1 MKISGKKM
9 GNIKALK
16 ESLKKGGS
24 SIGSFIKNVPA
35 EGITVRF
42 LTEPEEWFGFYEYW
56 NDENRNFVPMAQ
68 GEVLP
73 DGAKPSFRYLTQ
85 ALDIANDRVIP
96 LKIAKTAANSLIL
109 KYDKF
114 GTMLDRNY
122 ELQKHGE
129 GLDTTYDVTP
139 DAPSKLNLAKY
150 ELIDLEKILVSS
162 RASALGETDT
172 QVSAPSVDDDEL
184 DDDDVSPPAV
194 EAKRKLKEFVPT
206 LVEDDD
212 DEEEV
217 VVVKKKKVVTAGR
230 STTTLLA
237 YSEIFPKDADGDE
250 TVRSDYSEA
259 ELKQVSEQ
267 NPEWLVEIADALGF
281 DAEDV
286 DAMEII
292 SAILDEQKDSDSEVP
307 EVQKA
312 TEEGGE
318 EKYDHATLTA
328 MKLRDLKL
336 MAEDME
342 IYEAEMSKEEIVQAI
357 IEAVEE

>member
-24 SIGSFIKNVPA
+24 SLGSFIKNVPA

-68 GEVLP
+68 GEILP

-85 ALDIANDRVIP
+85 ALDITNDRVIP

-184 DDDDVSPPAV
+184 DDDVSPPAPAV
-194 EAKRKLKEFVPT
+194 EAKRKPT

-230 STTTLLA
+230 TTTTLLA

-250 TVRSDYSEA
+250 TVRSNYSEA
-259 ELKQVSEQ
+259 ELNQVSEQ

-286 DAMEII
+286 DVMEII

-312 TEEGGE
+312 VAGDE

-342 IYEAEMSKEEIVQAI
+342 IYKAEMSKEEIVQAI